1 MPNFEDCD
9 ELEDY
14 RLHCVDLFVN
24 GNISDSF
31 VRRIDIAY
39 QTLTK
44 VYGIYGKHSFA
55 NELRKLIRARKV
67 KFN

>member
-14 RLHCVDLFVN
+14 RLYCVDLFED

-39 QTLTK
+39 QTITK
-44 VYGIYGKHSFA
+44 VYGVYGNHSFA
-55 NELRKLIRARKV
+55 YELKKRIYSRKV
-67 KFN
+67 IFN